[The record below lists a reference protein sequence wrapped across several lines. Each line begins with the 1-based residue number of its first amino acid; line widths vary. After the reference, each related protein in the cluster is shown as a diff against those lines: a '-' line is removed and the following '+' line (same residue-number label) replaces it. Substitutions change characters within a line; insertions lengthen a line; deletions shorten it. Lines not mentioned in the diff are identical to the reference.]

1 MTDSMQPNRPMR
13 RPLPHVLGEYAES
26 GCARYHMPGHKGR
39 GMGAFLPCE
48 AARWDVT
55 ELAMTDNLHEPTGCI
70 QETQRMDIRGCG
82 TNTGYVN
89 ERWRALYAR
98 MCSDGTPFSE
108 AELAIGGEEIMHAAG
123 IGPGQRV
130 GEIKRELFLHCAR
143 HPHDNSKKRLL
154 ALTAQMRRGG
164 TGI

>member
-1 MTDSMQPNRPMR
+1 MAKESTLRTRFATWGRALTERLIVMR
-13 RPLPHVLGEYAES
+13 E
-26 GCARYHMPGHKGR
+26 
-39 GMGAFLPCE
+39 
-48 AARWDVT
+48 
-55 ELAMTDNLHEPTGCI
+55 
-70 QETQRMDIRGCG
+70 MDIRGCG

-108 AELAIGGEEIMHAAG
+108 AELAIGGEEIMRAAG